1 MGPGSSGFFFC
12 LIVAGSADGSDSS
25 DRSILFGTKMVQH
38 TPPVTTIPTRRI
50 K

>member
-38 TPPVTTIPTRRI
+38 TPKETIFC

>member
-38 TPPVTTIPTRRI
+38 TPGLVVKWWKAMI
-50 K
+50 